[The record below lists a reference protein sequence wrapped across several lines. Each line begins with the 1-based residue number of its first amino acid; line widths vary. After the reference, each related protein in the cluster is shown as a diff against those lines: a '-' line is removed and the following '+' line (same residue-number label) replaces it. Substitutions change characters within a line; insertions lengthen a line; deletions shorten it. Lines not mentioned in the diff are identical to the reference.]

1 MDGLH
6 GRTSQRTVPNMIG
19 RHQTH
24 LDHDLAT
31 VVNAF
36 NERLAGSTV
45 TRRTDPPRQ
54 VSPLDLRHRLA
65 MPASAGLR
73 ERLLQSAP
81 RTA

>member
-6 GRTSQRTVPNMIG
+6 GRTGRRTVPDMIG
-19 RHQTH
+19 RHRTH

-54 VSPLDLRHRLA
+54 VSPLYLRDRLA

-73 ERLLQSAP
+73 ERLQQSAL